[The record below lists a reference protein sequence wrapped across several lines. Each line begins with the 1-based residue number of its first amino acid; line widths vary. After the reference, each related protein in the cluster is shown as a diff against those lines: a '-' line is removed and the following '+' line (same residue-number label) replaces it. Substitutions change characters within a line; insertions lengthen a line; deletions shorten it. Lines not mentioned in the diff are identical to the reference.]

1 MMMLRLIKTLSLTS
15 LMMLRMKKTDVG
27 VEDVGERE
35 DTEEEEDGEE
45 ETSKMRRPRM
55 RKIVEDAADADAE
68 ISNLMMKL
76 IKTLSLTSLM
86 MLRMKKTGVGVE
98 DVGER
103 EDTEEEED
111 GEEETSKMRRP
122 RKRKIVEDAA
132 DADAEI
138 SNLMMKLI
146 KTLSLTSLM
155 MLRMK
160 KTGVGVEDVGER

>member
-15 LMMLRMKKTDVG
+15 LMMLRMK
-27 VEDVGERE
+27 
-35 DTEEEEDGEE
+35 
-45 ETSKMRRPRM
+45 
-55 RKIVEDAADADAE
+55 
-68 ISNLMMKL
+68 N
-76 IKTLSLTSLM
+76 
-86 MLRMKKTGVGVE
+86 TGVGVE

-138 SNLMMKLI
+138 SNLMMRLI

-160 KTGVGVEDVGER
+160 KTGVGVEDVGEREDTEGEEDGEEETSK